1 MGELWEECNT
11 EIESLVE
18 TLPDIKNKSFY
29 DTKPDIEA
37 FISYIT
43 LIEKTADENKASELK
58 KGREELE
65 KKIRELCTLTL
76 QKDKA
81 PHIDFLNK
89 ITARKNNDSRVQIFT
104 TNYDTLF
111 EQAANEAG
119 FVIIDGFSFTQPREF
134 SGRWFDLDIV
144 NREKNTIE
152 TRGEFYFKSISL
164 L

>member
-1 MGELWEECNT
+1 MGELWEEYNT

-81 PHIDFLNK
+81 P
-89 ITARKNNDSRVQIFT
+89 S
-104 TNYDTLF
+104 Y
-111 EQAANEAG
+111 
-119 FVIIDGFSFTQPREF
+119 
-134 SGRWFDLDIV
+134 
-144 NREKNTIE
+144 
-152 TRGEFYFKSISL
+152 
-164 L
+164 

>member
-65 KKIRELCTLTL
+65 KK
-76 QKDKA
+76 
-81 PHIDFLNK
+81 
-89 ITARKNNDSRVQIFT
+89 
-104 TNYDTLF
+104 
-111 EQAANEAG
+111 
-119 FVIIDGFSFTQPREF
+119 
-134 SGRWFDLDIV
+134 
-144 NREKNTIE
+144 
-152 TRGEFYFKSISL
+152 
-164 L
+164 